1 MGEREGRRGKGEGS
15 ESGRKEKKEWTEAEA
30 HVHTC

>member
-1 MGEREGRRGKGEGS
+1 MGEREGGRGKGKGVKV
-15 ESGRKEKKEWTEAEA
+15 GEKKEWTEAEA